1 MAPWYH
7 SRWWYIERPFPWLA
21 VVACVVPIV
30 IAVSAV
36 ALGIWWF
43 S

>member
-1 MAPWYH
+1 M
-7 SRWWYIERPFPWLA
+7 RWWYIERPFPWLLILICT
-21 VVACVVPIV
+21 VLIV
-30 IAVSAV
+30 LA